1 MVHFKRSAKLKLK
14 GGFEPTP
21 QFRANICLNPGRPCG
36 RPAVTLTIAVA
47 SLLEKLNLKETEK
60 NTILASLADAQLK
73 VCKRPVARL
82 QATVQQQSVV
92 SQRAKCVQW
101 SAPEFFA
108 FGKPPRSGH
117 IKHGLR
123 RKDNKHRMT
132 MTIKRREK
140 KMV

>member
-1 MVHFKRSAKLKLK
+1 MVHSIPCSIRTIRVVHFKRSAKLKLK

-82 QATVQQQSVV
+82 QATVQQ
-92 SQRAKCVQW
+92 KW
-101 SAPEFFA
+101 
-108 FGKPPRSGH
+108 
-117 IKHGLR
+117 L
-123 RKDNKHRMT
+123 
-132 MTIKRREK
+132 
-140 KMV
+140 